1 MVKGYRNPVEYFS
14 LFRNSLLIN
23 KDSHTLFNDRVVTM
37 FDDHDQVRK
46 GENKA

>member
-1 MVKGYRNPVEYFS
+1 MVKVYRNSVEYFS